1 MILLGAVKEER
12 ENFYLDELCSGM
24 IFCVDVGEGEQ
35 EREWVRERKTYI
47 SLSSL
52 NLRKEEEEKKKNEC

>member
-35 EREWVRERKTYI
+35 ERESEW
-47 SLSSL
+47 
-52 NLRKEEEEKKKNEC
+52 EKGKLTSV